1 MDNEDIVVNIDSDN
15 AIEVAHATE
24 TEPQV
29 PSTETETQVHAS
41 MWRTLVKWL
50 MKCMTFVL
58 LMICFFFFLGLSL
71 TAVAVVLATVLYI
84 CGCVNF

>member
-1 MDNEDIVVNIDSDN
+1 MDNKDIVVNMDFVPV
-15 AIEVAHATE
+15 AIPGSKGATE
-24 TEPQV
+24 EAPA
-29 PSTETETQVHAS
+29 TETETQVHAS

-50 MKCMTFVL
+50 MKCMTCVL

-71 TAVAVVLATVLYI
+71 TGVAVVLATVVYI

>member
-1 MDNEDIVVNIDSDN
+1 MDNEAIVVNMDSVPVELTGSEGAN
-15 AIEVAHATE
+15 EVAPA
-24 TEPQV
+24 
-29 PSTETETQVHAS
+29 TETETQVHTS

-50 MKCMTFVL
+50 MKSMTCVL